1 MNSQNIINF
10 LKNLVSDLENDLL
23 SDENKK
29 QVSEFVISYKFNL
42 EVQSNMKNKPV
53 ILNYKLTDEF
63 TDQEI
68 IKYVSLGWFIY
79 NNAN

>member
-1 MNSQNIINF
+1 MNPQNIIKF